1 MNLSSGIVNLDK
13 KVGNNAGIGPPTK
26 DFWRSCGYHL
36 LDHDDS
42 GGLKL
47 TDEFLKAYLARPE
60 LLPPG
65 DACAAERELHDAL
78 LANPRKPVSASDIRV
93 INDADARENWRL
105 FIVFRDHLSRFAS
118 LEAAYFDLARTSRAG
133 VPPLFVD
140 QLVHVILRQALA
152 NVTDTRV
159 LRAAEFFFRAQRMT
173 LHEGSLIAAD
183 EETIGGISTSPISPL
198 ISMLGIPPESQIDV
212 VNDTNAESYW
222 ERSDRFDMALNITA
236 GRDGAN
242 ALAMAMQYWIAH
254 LLGID
259 THIEAIER
267 MENVDLAWYVGLDA
281 EASKIGD
288 ILWHGETIDDA
299 TMSRIAALFRLSFRD
314 PLQMIDAV
322 RGEPVYMILAM
333 SPDKTI
339 RMKPQN
345 IIAGLPVRH
354 LEIAT

>member
-1 MNLSSGIVNLDK
+1 MNLSSGIVRLDK
-13 KVGNNAGIGPPTK
+13 KAENSAEMSPPTK

-60 LLPPG
+60 LLPPS
-65 DACAAERELHDAL
+65 DACAAERKLHVAL
-78 LANPRKPVSASDIRV
+78 LANPRKPVSASDIMV
-93 INDADARENWRL
+93 INDSDARENWRH
-105 FIVFRDHLSRFAS
+105 FIAFRDHLSRFAS
-118 LEAAYFDLARTSRAG
+118 LEEAYFDLVRDGMAS

-140 QLVHVILRQALA
+140 HLVHVILRRALA
-152 NVTDTRV
+152 NVTDTRI
-159 LRAAEFFFRAQRMT
+159 LRAAEFFFRTQRMT
-173 LHEGSLIAAD
+173 LHEGFLIAAD

-198 ISMLGIPPESQIDV
+198 ISMLGIPLESQIDV
-212 VNDTNAESYW
+212 VNDANAESYW
-222 ERSDRFDMALNITA
+222 ERSDRFDMALDITT
-236 GRDGAN
+236 GRDGVN
-242 ALAMAMQYWIAH
+242 ALAMAMQHWIAH

-259 THIEAIER
+259 TDIEAIER

-288 ILWHGETIDDA
+288 MLWHGETIDDT

-314 PLQMIDAV
+314 PLHMIDAV

-333 SPDKTI
+333 SPEKTI

-345 IIAGLPVRH
+345 IIGGLPVRH